1 MPAKRRILPEM
12 CPICEKKNGTV
23 QLAILDDQ
31 IRFRIGHYDPKKY
44 DKAKK
49 DFNRKKIEIHLEN
62 EKKQKR
68 RLRSSGREW
77 HDFRIK
83 DLRHTDDL
91 VEKGILKNI
100 EPKQG
105 KTISLSRNQNFYK
118 LIKKRGWQ
126 AIPSFSKNVGRK
138 NKNNEITADQQKYST
153 RYEEKNSKEIELWEE
168 TIEILNRIIKKLK
181 TKPFETKLTEE
192 ERKNFTEFNQSC
204 MKIIE
209 ALCKKKNLN
218 SEEHSLLVTTTAEM
232 IEYFSFLY
240 LGKVKKIHLSRKQA
254 KKICT
259 GRVRNV
265 LPLFD
270 PRNRDEAIA
279 QNFYGL
285 QCKECDSWRVDRK
298 ESLGLK
304 DHLYC
309 YACTNEFLGKTVS
322 QCKYCFYPFYTQVL
336 QIIKNNGSKCPK
348 CKKDVEIPRSLM
360 NQINCKTV
368 SGKSF

>member
-12 CPICEKKNGTV
+12 CPKCRKKNGTV
-23 QLAILDDQ
+23 QFAILDDQ
-31 IRFRIGHYDPKKY
+31 IRFRIGHYDPKNY

-49 DFNRKKIEIHLEN
+49 DFNRKKIENRLED
-62 EKKQKR
+62 EKKEKR
-68 RLRSSGREW
+68 RLRSSGRKW
-77 HDFRIK
+77 CDFRIK
-83 DLRHTDDL
+83 YLRHTDDL
-91 VEKGILKNI
+91 VEKGIVKNI

-105 KTISLSRNQNFYK
+105 KTITLSRNQNFDE

-126 AIPSFSKNVGRK
+126 AIPSSSKNAGRK
-138 NKNNEITADQQKYST
+138 NKNNEITVDQQKYST
-153 RYEEKNSKEIELWEE
+153 RYEERNSKVIELGD
-168 TIEILNRIIKKLK
+168 EIIDTFNIIIKKLK
-181 TKPFETKLTEE
+181 TKPFESKLTEE
-192 ERKNFTEFNQSC
+192 ERKDFTEFNQFY

-218 SEEHSLLVTTTAEM
+218 FEEHSLLVAITAEM
-232 IEYFSFLY
+232 IKYFSFLY
-240 LGKVKKIHLSRKQA
+240 LAKVKKLHLSRKQA
-254 KKICT
+254 KKIRT

-270 PRNRDEAIA
+270 PRNRDDAIA

-298 ESLGLK
+298 ESLGHK
-304 DHLYC
+304 DLLHC

-322 QCKYCFYPFYTQVL
+322 QCKYCFFPFYAEVL

-348 CKKDVEIPRSLM
+348 CEKDIRIPISLM
-360 NQINCKTV
+360 N
-368 SGKSF
+368 